1 MRLEKFGSIL
11 LAMIFIVGWGNA
23 QQMRPTHVVVIFD
36 TTKSF
41 WSTLPIAHAV
51 TTRLLKELYFVLP
64 GHPDDQVTFI
74 ALNAAPTIVTE
85 LSGLDLR
92 REAAR
97 KFLEAYEKPDPR
109 LGTDVVG
116 ALELADLAFSRNP
129 QSIKFLFIFSDLR
142 VDPARTSD
150 GRIIPFRQL
159 TEFDWHRF
167 DDVNLWV
174 FFCPPEMELKIK
186 TDIPNLQRAQFF
198 SLPPITNG
206 VVEKAN
212 LKAFVDKL
220 AQRFQT
226 ELAEQL
232 KSRASPDPS
241 GGVSIVWFSFIALAV
256 MGGLIV
262 LLAFLSRRGDA
273 DL

>member
-1 MRLEKFGSIL
+1 MKQGKIGFIF
-11 LAMIFIVGWGNA
+11 LALAFIVGWVNA
-23 QQMRPTHVVVIFD
+23 QQLRPTHVVIIFD

-64 GHPDDQVTFI
+64 GHPEDQVTFI
-74 ALNAAPTIVTE
+74 SLNATPTIVTQ

-97 KFLEAYEKPDPR
+97 KFVEAFQQPDPR

-116 ALELADLAFSRNP
+116 SLQLADLAFSRNP
-129 QSIKFLFIFSDLR
+129 QSIKFLFIFSDMK
-142 VDPARTSD
+142 VDPARTY

-159 TEFDWHRF
+159 REFDWHRF
-167 DDVNLWV
+167 EDVGIWI
-174 FFCPPEMELKIK
+174 FFCPSDMELKIK
-186 TDIPNLQRAQFF
+186 SGIPILQRAHFF
-198 SLPPITNG
+198 SPPPITNG

-212 LKAFVDKL
+212 LKAFVDRV
-220 AQRFQT
+220 AQQFQA
-226 ELAEQL
+226 ELAEKL
-232 KSRASPDPS
+232 KSKSPPS
-241 GGVSIVWFSFIALAV
+241 PIGGVSIIWLSLVILTAMV
-256 MGGLIV
+256 GLTL
-262 LLAFLSRRGDA
+262 LLAHLSRRGD